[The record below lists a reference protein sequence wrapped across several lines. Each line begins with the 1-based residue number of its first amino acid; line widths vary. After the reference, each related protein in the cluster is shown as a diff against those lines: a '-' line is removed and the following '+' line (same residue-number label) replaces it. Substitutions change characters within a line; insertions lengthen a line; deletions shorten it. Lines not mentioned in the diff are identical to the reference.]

1 MGRNRIP
8 VDLRSLCRSYTDE
21 SVRVLASIMRQPE
34 HSAAARVAAA
44 GILLDRGWGKA
55 PVTVAGEDGS
65 EIKIVIR
72 RLIEEDNAALNGRV
86 MKTTDQDV
94 KAILGTE
101 LGTEEE

>member
-1 MGRNRIP
+1 
-8 VDLRSLCRSYTDE
+8 
-21 SVRVLASIMRQPE
+21 MRQPE

-72 RLIEEDNAALNGRV
+72 RLMDEDNA
-86 MKTTDQDV
+86 MKVVEGHVLKAIDQEV
-94 KAILGTE
+94 KAACDLGTDDF
-101 LGTEEE
+101 GTGDDGQ